1 MSQRAVTKQSTDGA
15 MKARLADLESQ
26 VKSLREDVYT
36 ALTAAAATSG
46 AVIAMRDAQMQT
58 RSFN

>member
-36 ALTAAAATSG
+36 ALTAAAAASG